1 MSLLPRISKIHLE
14 LIFYSALAEA
24 AKETGLAQA
33 EFGGLDGIMYKI
45 YHC

>member
-1 MSLLPRISKIHLE
+1 MSSLPRISKIHLE

-33 EFGGLDGIMYKI
+33 ENCGLNGFMY
-45 YHC
+45 